1 MVVSRNNAE
10 KKQAAAA
17 LRAAVEARTG
27 AKQNMQQFGFEPMK
41 YDGGGNPTRFC
52 KPNKRSILNGVA
64 GWAIQRTR
72 QKTWRIIRYP
82 GRLIPV
88 GGSRGCAN
96 IPVEHRCVTAP
107 QFTGP
112 IAAAIWLQVE
122 ISNGNGNSI

>member
-1 MVVSRNNAE
+1 MVVSRDNAE
-10 KKQAAAA
+10 KKQTAAA
-17 LRAAVEARTG
+17 LRAAVEAKTG
-27 AKQNMQQFGFEPMK
+27 AKQNMALLGFEVMK

-52 KPNKRSILNGVA
+52 YPSKKSILNGAA

-72 QKTWRIIRYP
+72 QKTWRVIRYP

-88 GGSRGCAN
+88 GSLRGCAHV
-96 IPVEHRCVTAP
+96 PVEHRCDTAP

-122 ISNGNGNSI
+122 ISNGNGISV

>member
-1 MVVSRNNAE
+1 MVVGRNNAE
-10 KKQAAAA
+10 KKQTAAA

-27 AKQNMQQFGFEPMK
+27 AKQNMRQLGFEPMK

-52 KPNKRSILNGVA
+52 RPSKKSILNGIA

-88 GGSRGCAN
+88 GGLRGCAYV
-96 IPVEHRCVTAP
+96 PVEHRCDTAP

-122 ISNGNGNSI
+122 ISNGNGISV